1 MSTSSSSNPAAVRA
15 RSNGSGAS
23 PGSPK
28 QQPQRRPASLL
39 SKLWKQTKY
48 CLWGALG
55 TYYLDVPTHLQTVY
69 AHSGLWPSHLVL
81 LALTFLALTIGIFA
95 YLILLPF
102 RGVAPSYTRWSHDP
116 ILRTLVPVL
125 TLAIVG
131 GFLSLVLALSP
142 LCAPP
147 RTISSTLAET
157 LSQAASAGAKQAS
170 AASADTSSLFSKFS
184 LEFTRALRH
193 ASPSSPSGAAETLSS
208 AAKDASTSAQ
218 LAALDVGNWLRHRPS
233 VETIARQLGISPARA
248 AEVQAV
254 LAKYSGTVDVWL
266 RGGSNSLLGSG
277 PAGGRQLGWIGAG
290 LGGTATYLLVFGFMG
305 LIGLAAPSPA
315 SVKTK
320 AKRQ

>member
-1 MSTSSSSNPAAVRA
+1 MESECR
-15 RSNGSGAS
+15 
-23 PGSPK
+23 
-28 QQPQRRPASLL
+28 
-39 SKLWKQTKY
+39 
-48 CLWGALG
+48 
-55 TYYLDVPTHLQTVY
+55 
-69 AHSGLWPSHLVL
+69 
-81 LALTFLALTIGIFA
+81 
-95 YLILLPF
+95 
-102 RGVAPSYTRWSHDP
+102 
-116 ILRTLVPVL
+116 
-125 TLAIVG
+125 
-131 GFLSLVLALSP
+131 
-142 LCAPP
+142 PP